1 MRLPA
6 EADAPL
12 DEVRTRIATLEAKL
26 LGLSHDL
33 QQRRR
38 TLPGWLAQ
46 RHEERNRSAVD
57 GMLAEAAALAA
68 ADAKESTTAAA
79 AGQLAH
85 ATPAA
90 LPIGAVLGAA
100 MAAGKS
106 NTEIQQVLSEAEQL
120 VATLRDVHAST
131 ARPTSTD
138 LAIAFQNKEN
148 AGVVGL
154 LRRRLATT
162 AAEDCEP
169 ASKAQRF

>member
-26 LGLSHDL
+26 LGLSHNL

-46 RHEERNRSAVD
+46 RHEERSRSAVD

-79 AGQLAH
+79 AGRLAL
-85 ATPAA
+85 AAPSA

-106 NTEIQQVLSEAEQL
+106 NTEIQQVLCEAEQL

>member
-1 MRLPA
+1 
-6 EADAPL
+6 
-12 DEVRTRIATLEAKL
+12 
-26 LGLSHDL
+26 
-33 QQRRR
+33 
-38 TLPGWLAQ
+38 
-46 RHEERNRSAVD
+46 
-57 GMLAEAAALAA
+57 
-68 ADAKESTTAAA
+68 
-79 AGQLAH
+79 
-85 ATPAA
+85 